1 MAGNALNPKGRE
13 LPREVVLKSMR
24 EDTDPL
30 RKFEV
35 TVPEL
40 IRLVKRSTGRTFFVR
55 AGWGVPTID
64 QNGVEPGKHRV
75 AYISGNVSVPKREA
89 LKFINSAYEFHRDR
103 VMAQVVFS
111 NNCFFIG
118 G

>member
-1 MAGNALNPKGRE
+1 MAGNTLHPKGRE
-13 LPREVVLKSMR
+13 LPREGVLLSER
-24 EDTDPL
+24 EDPL

-55 AGWGVPTID
+55 AGWDVPTID

-89 LKFINSAYEFHRDR
+89 LRFINSAYEFHRDR

>member
-1 MAGNALNPKGRE
+1 MGNKLTPKGRE
-13 LPREVVLKSMR
+13 LPREDVLKNLR
-24 EDTDPL
+24 DDGDPL

-55 AGWGVPTID
+55 AGWDRPTID
-64 QNGVEPGKHRV
+64 QNGVDPGKQRV
-75 AYISGNVSVPKREA
+75 AYISGNVPVPKRVA
-89 LKFINSAYEFHRDR
+89 LKFVNDAYEFHRDR

-111 NNCFFIG
+111 NGCFFIG